1 MSCSIV
7 RERYTPVVI
16 ATDSTNKINSNAIGG
31 FLCTDTGTVTLIAE
45 AQDGKA
51 AVTILDTFAVTAGV
65 YYPMPFYLSSNGG
78 TFTTAGGGA
87 GVLGV

>member
-1 MSCSIV
+1 MTIV

-16 ATDSTNKINSNAIGG
+16 AANTTNAITNNAIGG
-31 FLCTDTGTVTLIAE
+31 FLCTVSGTVTLVANP
-45 AQDGKA
+45 QDGKA
-51 AVTILDTFAVTAGV
+51 AVTILSAFAVTAGV

-78 TFTTAGGGA
+78 IFTTAGGGA